1 MESLTKQFPDKETFD
16 KFFVENFKTMT
27 YEDVK
32 EGLEE
37 LVKAEVLN
45 IFQDDYV
52 KNVRKEDFKEHLSK
66 GARFEFENAMTEAF
80 YDKNPEVYEAAFGLY
95 EEVPKQAMA
104 ITETFHRTY
113 QEIYEES
120 LNCMFDAVI
129 APLL

>member
-1 MESLTKQFPDKETFD
+1 MESLTKQFPNKETFD

-37 LVKAEVLN
+37 LVKAEGLN

-95 EEVPKQAMA
+95 EEAPKQAMA

>member
-37 LVKAEVLN
+37 LVKAEGLN

-66 GARFEFENAMTEAF
+66 GARFEFD
-80 YDKNPEVYEAAFGLY
+80 DKNPEVYEAAFGLY

>member
-37 LVKAEVLN
+37 LVKAEGLN

-95 EEVPKQAMA
+95 EEVPKHAMA

-113 QEIYEES
+113 QEIY
-120 LNCMFDAVI
+120 
-129 APLL
+129 

>member
-27 YEDVK
+27 YE
-32 EGLEE
+32 
-37 LVKAEVLN
+37 
-45 IFQDDYV
+45 DDYV

>member
-37 LVKAEVLN
+37 LVKA
-45 IFQDDYV
+45 
-52 KNVRKEDFKEHLSK
+52 
-66 GARFEFENAMTEAF
+66 EAF

>member
-1 MESLTKQFPDKETFD
+1 MESLTKQFPDKEIFD

-37 LVKAEVLN
+37 LVKAEGLN

-95 EEVPKQAMA
+95 EEAPKQAMA

>member
-1 MESLTKQFPDKETFD
+1 
-16 KFFVENFKTMT
+16 
-27 YEDVK
+27 
-32 EGLEE
+32 
-37 LVKAEVLN
+37 
-45 IFQDDYV
+45 V

>member
-37 LVKAEVLN
+37 LVKAEGLN

-80 YDKNPEVYEAAFGLY
+80 YDKNRKYMRRHLDFT
-95 EEVPKQAMA
+95 KKFQS
-104 ITETFHRTY
+104 R
-113 QEIYEES
+113 QWQ
-120 LNCMFDAVI
+120 
-129 APLL
+129 LLRLFTARIRRYMKRV